1 MRKLILLS
9 VLILFSCSKEDSGVD
24 SANQAL
30 IASLNAQ
37 ITALN
42 AQISAMNSEIA
53 ALQYQVAENSSLE
66 SQLNE
71 LNSQLNEVNS
81 QLNEVN
87 SQVNELQDALEESNS
102 LLTEKTLDLEDAEN
116 TIIDLIDTI
125 ESLNKEFALIE
136 KTILI
141 WIERAA
147 GYYEFEYYQ
156 NNVYVG
162 TFAWEIGLTENDDII
177 WNTYYLSGNCYF
189 KNINA
194 SFGDDAEFYFT
205 EASLDDLGVG
215 ANNVDG
221 ETVGLPGFDKVI
233 LVERYTIDLSGG
245 LEVILNVYD
254 YNLNLIR
261 TIVNVG
267 SSLQKK
273 TKSQLVYSFCS
284 NNGISDTNNNQDTSI
299 DTENQETSDN
309 SGGTSTDN
317 SNLTDN
323 TENQE
328 TSASESNNSDSS
340 TTENQTSVSD
350 NPNIYLASNGVTVK
364 ATADAK
370 VGEVGLI
377 NGIVYE
383 VVDEDKLREMIS
395 NNQDVTKVVTSK
407 VYNMKELFKNNYDF
421 NQDIGSWDVS
431 NVTDMGLMFYGTS
444 FNQDISSWDVS
455 NVTNMYNM
463 FANSRFNKPIGN
475 WDVSK
480 VENML
485 AIFSRSPFNQDISS
499 WDVSNVKEFS
509 AAFGHSYFN
518 QDISSWDV
526 SSATG
531 MQTMFFKAYFFN
543 QDLSSWNVS
552 NVINCL
558 NFSEDAYSYDK
569 PKPSFTNCNPD

>member
-1 MRKLILLS
+1 VRKLIILS
-9 VLILFSCSKEDSGVD
+9 VLILLSCSKEDSGVD

-53 ALQYQVAENSSLE
+53 ALQSQVAKNSSLE

-71 LNSQLNEVNS
+71 VNSQLNEVNS

-147 GYYEFEYYQ
+147 GYYEFEYYE

-194 SFGDDAEFYFT
+194 SFGDDAEFYFS

-284 NNGISDTNNNQDTSI
+284 NNGISGSTNNQDTSV

-309 SGGTSTDN
+309 SGGSSTDN
-317 SNLTDN
+317 SNSTEN
-323 TENQE
+323 TENQD
-328 TSASESNNSDSS
+328 TSGSESNNNDNS
-340 TTENQTSVSD
+340 TTENQTVVSD
-350 NPNIYLASNGVTVK
+350 NPYIYLASNGVTVK
-364 ATADAK
+364 SNPLAE

-407 VYNMKELFKNNYDF
+407 VYNMKNLFYNNSDF
-421 NQDIGSWDVS
+421 NQDISTWDVS
-431 NVTDMGLMFYGTS
+431 NVNSME
-444 FNQDISSWDVS
+444 
-455 NVTNMYNM
+455 NM
-463 FANSRFNKPIGN
+463 FSNSRFNKPIGN

-531 MQTMFFKAYFFN
+531 MQTMFYKAYFFN

-569 PKPSFTNCNPD
+569 PKPNFTNCNTD